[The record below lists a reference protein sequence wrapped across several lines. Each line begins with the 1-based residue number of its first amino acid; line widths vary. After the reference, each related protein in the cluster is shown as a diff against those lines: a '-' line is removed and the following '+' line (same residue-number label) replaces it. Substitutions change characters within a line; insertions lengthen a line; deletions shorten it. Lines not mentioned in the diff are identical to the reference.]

1 MTPSPQSTRLAAQKQ
16 YRRKKTRAIMASG
29 LVLGIGAAVTL
40 AAWSD
45 TVWGAGTFGTDGSAF
60 NIQGSFDGG
69 ENWAE
74 HVSSTGEGTD
84 GPGQMAFAQNANALI
99 PGVPVYQLVGLQETE
114 GNLGANIRLTRT
126 NSDSSAL
133 SDLVTVAVADAGTGE
148 TAPACGPETDFGTG
162 ATIGAEPSQMLTTE
176 VAAGEYRWVCFSAI
190 LSGEASVTDGGVIS
204 DDILWEFAATSQ
216 DPA

>member
-1 MTPSPQSTRLAAQKQ
+1 MTHSPKSTRLTAQKQ
-16 YRRKKTRAIMASG
+16 YRRKETRAIMASW
-29 LVLGIGAAVTL
+29 LVLCIGAAVTL

-99 PGVPVYQLVGLQETE
+99 PGVPV
-114 GNLGANIRLTRT
+114 
-126 NSDSSAL
+126 
-133 SDLVTVAVADAGTGE
+133 
-148 TAPACGPETDFGTG
+148 
-162 ATIGAEPSQMLTTE
+162 
-176 VAAGEYRWVCFSAI
+176 
-190 LSGEASVTDGGVIS
+190 
-204 DDILWEFAATSQ
+204 
-216 DPA
+216 